1 MANTEVGKA
10 GSVNSEELSPSPKRK
25 QPVDQK
31 GEDEEASPSES
42 GGNSGKSSPE
52 VSPVR
57 QGNSRQSPREAKNSR
72 QKGSRHSSGG
82 SRLEEKRSASP
93 PPTRKR
99 GRDKP
104 ESTRAK
110 QHRARDSRHSKQ
122 PVKDRKAHARST
134 GRTGRRHRHRRD
146 TLAAPY
152 NSLKRR
158 RQHSPE
164 ARSSRSLSPL
174 SRVISH
180 VGALEVVLEN
190 LQVPGGAF
198 LRVPS
203 SSREPSASQR
213 AWLTW
218 QLSHAGAA
226 LHWALYT
233 VNYILAVQ
241 AWMPR

>member
-10 GSVNSEELSPSPKRK
+10 GPANSEELSPSSKRK
-25 QPVDQK
+25 QPGDQK
-31 GEDEEASPSES
+31 GEDEEPSPSES

-52 VSPVR
+52 ASPVR
-57 QGNSRQSPREAKNSR
+57 PGSSRQSHREAKNSR
-72 QKGSRHSSGG
+72 QKRSRHSSGG
-82 SRLEEKRSASP
+82 SRLEEERSASP
-93 PPTRKR
+93 PPARKR

-110 QHRARDSRHSKQ
+110 QHRARDSRHSKH
-122 PVKDRKAHARST
+122 PVKDRRAHPRST
-134 GRTGRRHRHRRD
+134 GRTVQHGHRRD

-164 ARSSRSLSPL
+164 ACSSRSLSPL
-174 SRVISH
+174 SRVITH
-180 VGALEVVLEN
+180 VSALEVVLEN

-203 SSREPSASQR
+203 SSREPTISQR

-226 LHWALYT
+226 LHWALYI

-241 AWMPR
+241 AWMRR